1 MIAPVRIEAARP
13 ARDDIS
19 PRRCDEYDRNQSAEE
34 HDLFHSAPLSKPSAD
49 KRHMSKFLR
58 VCSLAPQDNVL
69 IDLNQSLPPV

>member
-1 MIAPVRIEAARP
+1 VIAPVRIEAAKP

-19 PRRCDEYDRNQSAEE
+19 PRRCDEYARNQSAEE
-34 HDLFHSAPLSKPSAD
+34 HDLFHNALSELSAD

-58 VCSLAPQDNVL
+58 VCSLSPQDNVL